1 MKTGFFRALYGT
13 CCGLTIF
20 ERLQEQSLWR
30 ALCHLLLMSIL
41 ASVVITAGV
50 YPGLRDLVNRSTD
63 IITENCGSI
72 VIAPEGI
79 TPEKSPET
87 ARCFM
92 VSGPVSIAYL
102 PENAAALPKD
112 FRQECHT
119 GVIWSAKRIVF
130 WIWSGG
136 DTFQLIP
143 LTASMNGLSAL
154 KCASSEELF
163 KSFQA
168 APALAVNGT
177 DVLDPVQLRALGEL
191 FLMLGWSG
199 WVLRITL
206 LEVLIYIAMF
216 SGVFVLMNLGRPRRW
231 KLRQV
236 VVMAI
241 YAGFPA
247 MVIGAMA
254 EALQL
259 PYLNFNIIY
268 SMGMMIY
275 LIMAMNRLERLRQE
289 REWRQ
294 SSKN

>member
-13 CCGLTIF
+13 CCGLKIF

-30 ALCHLLLMSIL
+30 ALGHLLLMSIL
-41 ASVVITAGV
+41 SAAVITAGV
-50 YPGLRDLVNRSTD
+50 YPGLRDLIKHSTD
-63 IITENCGSI
+63 IIAENCGSI

-92 VSGPVSIAYL
+92 VAGPVSITYL
-102 PENAAALPKD
+102 PEKSGALPKD
-112 FRQECHT
+112 FRKECNT
-119 GVIWSAKRIVF
+119 GVIWSGKRIGL

-136 DTFQLIP
+136 DAFQLIP
-143 LTASMNGLSAL
+143 LNQSMDSLSAVT
-154 KCASSEELF
+154 CTSSEELF

-168 APALAVNGT
+168 ASELEVTGSEVLEPA
-177 DVLDPVQLRALGEL
+177 QLRALGEL
-191 FLMLGWSG
+191 FLVFGWSG

-241 YAGFPA
+241 YAGFPV

-294 SSKN
+294 SSQD

>member
-1 MKTGFFRALYGT
+1 MKTGFFRALYGS
-13 CCGLTIF
+13 CCGLKIF
-20 ERLQEQSLWR
+20 EQLQEQSLWR
-30 ALCHLLLMSIL
+30 ALFHLLLMSIL
-41 ASVVITAGV
+41 SAVVITAGV
-50 YPGLRDLVNRSTD
+50 YPGLRELVNRSTD

-92 VSGPVSIAYL
+92 VAGPVSITYL
-102 PENAAALPKD
+102 PETAGALPKD
-112 FRQECHT
+112 FRQECHS
-119 GVIWSAKRIVF
+119 GVIWSGKRIGL

-143 LTASMNGLSAL
+143 LTQSMGGLSAL
-154 KCASSEELF
+154 NCASGEELF
-163 KSFQA
+163 KNFKAS
-168 APALAVNGT
+168 PGLEIKGT
-177 DVLDPVQLRALGEL
+177 DELDPAQLRALGEL
-191 FLMLGWSG
+191 FMVFGWSG

-216 SGVFVLMNLGRPRRW
+216 AGVFVLMNLGRPRRW

-236 VVMAI
+236 IVMAI
-241 YAGFPA
+241 YAGFPV
-247 MVIGAMA
+247 MLIGAMA

-275 LIMAMNRLERLRQE
+275 LIMAMNHLERLRQE

-294 SSKN
+294 SSQN